1 MTTTQKLHTKKITE
15 LFFLIQA
22 RLTQST
28 NLADPC
34 DQANLLHYSLETRR
48 GAWSAAELP
57 PNEPSMARM
66 TTTQL
71 LLLLSYP
78 QNT

>member
-22 RLTQST
+22 ST